1 MSLTKIMP
9 VALALLLAIFT
20 TSSPALADSASVT
33 NNDVNYGPING
44 SPNSNA
50 GTWTDSCTTGYAY
63 TGYLVEQVSGPS
75 CTVSHSGGNQS
86 YVYSFHVQWTGC
98 TYNGSSSMN
107 CGNDLCVQTLG
118 SGLQVLG
125 TAIYYN
131 RTQISETGSIT
142 YNNSANWNATGPC

>member
-1 MSLTKIMP
+1 MKKMLVLVFIG
-9 VALALLLAIFT
+9 VFGIAV
-20 TSSPALADSASVT
+20 SSHAVYADSASVT

-50 GTWTDSCTTGYAY
+50 GTWTDSCATGYAY

-86 YVYSFHVQWTGC
+86 YYYTFSTTWTGC

-107 CGNDLCVQTLG
+107 CGNNLLVNTSDSTGKGIG
-118 SGLQVLG
+118 S
-125 TAIYYN
+125 ACYYN

-142 YNNSANWNATGPC
+142 YNNSANWSANGAC